1 MLAAELWPLAPTAV
15 VAVPDARKGER
26 LILVTQQKDATRSQF
41 QVFAREHG
49 AAELML
55 PSEIMIL
62 DKMPLLG
69 SGKVDLLSLAKLVQE
84 RVTAKPAVVA

>member
-1 MLAAELWPLAPTAV
+1 M
-15 VAVPDARKGER
+15 
-26 LILVTQQKDATRSQF
+26 
-41 QVFAREHG
+41 
-49 AAELML
+49 M
-55 PSEIMIL
+55 PSEIMLL